1 MNSVLQ
7 RLSAWPKP
15 PTDPP
20 AMPSFQ
26 IRLVHARTESPDA
39 ERQLPR
45 LDPHPLRLAVPGPAM
60 AVHQVFALSLRII
73 RQAQFPQRQF
83 EMRFLS
89 VVWVEA
95 HCHQD
100 EVRQIRRTLAEVED
114 VVVPGQVRLEAKMG
128 LQCSVLPADAIELGD
143 LGDDV
148 AG

>member
-1 MNSVLQ
+1 ILLSSYPRIHFNFIRCFSDRPVGPSLFGLAQPSGRRISALQ

-60 AVHQVFALSLRII
+60 AIHQVFTLSLRII
-73 RQAQFPQRQF
+73 RQAQFP
-83 EMRFLS
+83 
-89 VVWVEA
+89 
-95 HCHQD
+95 
-100 EVRQIRRTLAEVED
+100 
-114 VVVPGQVRLEAKMG
+114 
-128 LQCSVLPADAIELGD
+128 
-143 LGDDV
+143 
-148 AG
+148 